1 MPKSKDVWNPKCCR
15 SSAMSR
21 FIRISLGVEVWNH
34 STSLPNGAVRLYSWA
49 EIANYVNLGRW
60 CVLESTWRHDL
71 ESKNEAF
78 LRMGLQSNPMLHSQ
92 QVDARVLYFL
102 AWTYI
107 EHQFWFGAVEG
118 LMTVFQLRASAASHA
133 SYASHAS
140 QFVPRTAQSEQL
152 GKSYHHLSPIA
163 IYHPILRSFWHHCI
177 QLRVTSHHGFNQP
190 SLGPASSPMASQ
202 ILSYERHRATRT
214 PSAIHLS
221 TVRFAEERLQCAEH
235 TITVTPW
242 GLNWWC
248 AFVMCVMRSMKSIL
262 SKHPRPTAMPH
273 PQTQLPLLVA
283 YFGGRFF
290 WRFKGHS
297 KESVGERS
305 YWISWHINDIF
316 VW

>member
-1 MPKSKDVWNPKCCR
+1 MPRSKDVWNPKCWR
-15 SSAMSR
+15 SSVMSR

-107 EHQFWFGAVEG
+107 DHQFWFGAVEG

-152 GKSYHHLSPIA
+152 DKSYHHLSASIILSSVVFDIIA
-163 IYHPILRSFWHHCI
+163 FNWGLHVTMDSTNRVSALPQARWLLRSSAMNGI
-177 QLRVTSHHGFNQP
+177 EQPGRRRPSTYLLSALLRNGYSVP
-190 SLGPASSPMASQ
+190 S
-202 ILSYERHRATRT
+202 
-214 PSAIHLS
+214 
-221 TVRFAEERLQCAEH
+221 
-235 TITVTPW
+235 
-242 GLNWWC
+242 
-248 AFVMCVMRSMKSIL
+248 
-262 SKHPRPTAMPH
+262 
-273 PQTQLPLLVA
+273 TQLPSHPEV
-283 YFGGRFF
+283 
-290 WRFKGHS
+290 
-297 KESVGERS
+297 
-305 YWISWHINDIF
+305 
-316 VW
+316 